1 MPAGTGRTA
10 GTSGPATRN
19 ALRPEGVFPPAE
31 QTRRAPRRRGGTD
44 VDLTRTAGDFTVA
57 GCSFAGGGFDAASRI
72 GETVISTVI
81 PSEKERN
88 ERRAL

>member
-1 MPAGTGRTA
+1 MITETLSRIFQGDSITDA
-10 GTSGPATRN
+10 
-19 ALRPEGVFPPAE
+19 
-31 QTRRAPRRRGGTD
+31 RRAPRRRGGTD

-72 GETVISTVI
+72 GETVIFTVIFAVISTVI

-88 ERRAL
+88 ESRAL